1 MARLVVPAELEAV
14 FHNFRTAEF
23 STIAKDGTPVTW
35 PVTLVYQPE
44 QGTFLTATSI
54 GQPNKAFNIRRNP
67 RVSLLYS
74 EPKASGLTTPPA
86 VLVQGDAQVSD
97 GITLIE
103 GLESYWAKI
112 TKFQPASR
120 GFTKNAIGRMLMN
133 WYYIRL
139 KITITP
145 RRILWWPK
153 GDFSQPP
160 QELDLN
166 IAEALAELEVDYVG

>member
-23 STIAKDGTPVTW
+23 ATIGKDGAPVAW
-35 PVTLVYQPE
+35 PVNIVYQPE

-54 GQPNKAFNIRRNP
+54 GQPNKAYNIRRNP

-74 EPKASGLTTPPA
+74 EPKASGLTNPPA
-86 VLVQGDAQVSD
+86 VLVLGDAQVTD
-97 GITLIE
+97 DIVLID
-103 GLESYWAKI
+103 GLETYWAKV

-120 GFTKNAIGRMLMN
+120 GFTKNALGRFLMD
-133 WYYIRL
+133 WYYLRL
-139 KITITP
+139 TITITP
-145 RRILWWPK
+145 RRIQWWPK

-160 QELDLN
+160 QELGLN
-166 IAEALAELEVDYVG
+166 IAGALAELELNYVG